1 MYRAINL
8 KAAEQALEDLKTKWK
23 EDYPR
28 AVKVWEENF
37 GYVSHLFNYPSD
49 IRKVMYTTNAIES
62 VNSSLRKVTKKCM
75 YENHNVV
82 FKVFFLRITV
92 EPDKKWN
99 NSRLRNWPK
108 VLNQLS
114 CLEETCDRIARFVK

>member
-1 MYRAINL
+1 MSCN
-8 KAAEQALEDLKTKWK
+8 
-23 EDYPR
+23 
-28 AVKVWEENF
+28 
-37 GYVSHLFNYPSD
+37 NYPSD

-62 VNSSLRKVTKKCM
+62 VNSSLRKVTKKGM
-75 YENHNVV
+75 FENHNAV

-92 EPDKKWN
+92 ELDKKWN
-99 NSRLRNWPK
+99 NSRLRNWPN